1 MNTGIPAGT
10 SAGRIAVA
18 LVHYPVLNRKGET
31 SVTAITT
38 LDVHDFARSCAFYGV
53 EPVYLVH
60 PATGMRAMVEEM
72 LDYWLQG
79 AGAGRNPSRGETLKS
94 LRLVESLEEAR
105 DEGEYQLW
113 YTSADAD
120 DEASL
125 APEKLNEIQGRHLIV
140 FGTGS
145 GLDRTALPE
154 PNGWLS
160 PIKGIGRVRHLS
172 VRAALAIYLDRLQP
186 HTD

>member
-1 MNTGIPAGT
+1 MNAGAHT
-10 SAGRIAVA
+10 GRIAVA

-31 SVTAITT
+31 STTAITT

-60 PATGMRAMVEEM
+60 PAAGMRGMVDEM
-72 LDYWLQG
+72 MEYWLHG
-79 AGAGRNPSRGETLKS
+79 AGAARNPSRGETLKS
-94 LRLVESLEEAR
+94 IRLVESLEQAR
-105 DEGEYQLW
+105 DDAGYQLW
-113 YTSADAD
+113 YTSVDAD
-120 DEASL
+120 EREAL
-125 APEKLNEIQGRHLIV
+125 PPAKLNEIKGKHLVV

-145 GLDRTALPE
+145 GLDRSALPE

-172 VRAALAIYLDRLQP
+172 VRAALAIYLDRLGLHP
-186 HTD
+186 E